1 MSNYGGNSALYATF
15 PAVDTPQVLEQR
27 ERQVAKR
34 QAFLRPGYVYLDFS
48 LNLPGP
54 YKRSYLSDRFF
65 EDSER
70 HLADLLAK
78 AGFERARDF
87 SLSSEAGL
95 YRCWEL
101 FTTKSFNNKL
111 NLDAAAELKS
121 FTTTWEENFPAARLW
136 DLDVYAEDGIKL
148 SRPGQSRPCLICSE
162 PAWVCARSRRH
173 SWQELLAASEQLMR
187 EYYWTSYKELLLKAA
202 RQAALTE
209 LELTPK
215 PGLVDM
221 VNNGA
226 HHDMDYDSFQR
237 SLTALEPYFARYLE
251 ITEDF
256 LRQELV
262 VGRERDTAEQD
273 DPLDL
278 RPLFE
283 RLQRTGQ
290 EAEVAAL
297 AANQG
302 VNCHLGLNFALAL
315 LLPAALMAFDQ
326 NLTDFAQNGCWQ
338 QPSAEQIACLA
349 SDLVAESYLSW
360 RSEQPEAA
368 GGARESAFA
377 AYPLI
382 LKGSLPLLRSV
393 LAERDPSTNGDYAL
407 SLALLYLMAHNH
419 DSNLLRRGGKEGLLY
434 TQREAGRILERARRP
449 GSQSA
454 LTRDLIRFD
463 QELIA
468 RNLSP
473 GGSADLLALTVFLK
487 LIS

>member
-1 MSNYGGNSALYATF
+1 MSNYWADPALYAAF

-27 ERQVAKR
+27 ERQVARR
-34 QAFLRPGYVYLDFS
+34 QAFLRPGYVYLDFN
-48 LNLPGP
+48 LNIPGP

-65 EDSER
+65 EASVR
-70 HLADLLAK
+70 RLADLLTE
-78 AGFERARDF
+78 AGYKRARDF
-87 SLSSEAGL
+87 SLRSEAGL

-101 FTTKSFNNKL
+101 SAGSAFDNKL
-111 NLDAAAELKS
+111 DLDAAAELKS
-121 FTTTWEENFPAARLW
+121 LTTTWEETFPAARLW
-136 DLDVYAEDGIKL
+136 DLDVYAEDGTKL

-173 SWQELLAASEQLMR
+173 SWQELLSASENLMR
-187 EYYWTSYKELLLKAA
+187 EYYWTCYKERLLKAA
-202 RQAALTE
+202 HQAALTE

-215 PGLVDM
+215 PGLVDR

-226 HHDMDYDSFQR
+226 HHDMDYDSFRR
-237 SLTALEPYFARYLE
+237 SLAALEPYFAHYLD

-256 LRQELV
+256 LRS
-262 VGRERDTAEQD
+262 EQVASGKEAAVQD
-273 DPLDL
+273 GPLDL

-283 RLQRTGQ
+283 RLQKAGQ
-290 EAEVAAL
+290 EAEAAAL

-302 VNCHLGLNFALAL
+302 VNCHLGLNYALAL
-315 LLPAALMAFDQ
+315 LLPSSLIAFDQ
-326 NLTDFAQNGCWQ
+326 NLTDFAQNGSWQ
-338 QPSAEQIACLA
+338 QPSAEQIASLA

-368 GGARESAFA
+368 GGARESAYA

-382 LKGSLPLLRSV
+382 LEGSLPLLRS
-393 LAERDPSTNGDYAL
+393 LLGERDLSSHGDYAL

-419 DSNLLRRGGKEGLLY
+419 DSNLLRRGGEEGLEY
-434 TQREAGRILERARRP
+434 TQREAARILERARSL

-454 LTRDLIRFD
+454 LVRDLILFD

-473 GGSADLLALTVFLK
+473 GGSADLLALTVFFK